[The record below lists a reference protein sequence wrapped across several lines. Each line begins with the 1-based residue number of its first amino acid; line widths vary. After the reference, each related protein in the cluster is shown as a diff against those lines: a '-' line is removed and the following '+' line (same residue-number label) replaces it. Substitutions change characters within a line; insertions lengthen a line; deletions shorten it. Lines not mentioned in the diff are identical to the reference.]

1 METEQVAPEAGSPLA
16 LRLTE
21 SRVLTTKLRRIDREG
36 ALVTGLP
43 HPPVV
48 QPGRQLELA
57 WHDGGRWRMLPVAVA
72 ASQVGGHVDAG
83 FLRLSPLPETPEQ
96 DAPVDV
102 VDDAPAPDD
111 ASPAATKTTPEAS
124 RPLRKAGDVPP
135 VGSQVALRL
144 ASGRVL
150 NSRVHALD
158 DSAIVLG
165 LPHPSALAE
174 GTLLEIA
181 WSVGP
186 KWYSLSSSVAT
197 AGEDGRL
204 RLLPARA
211 ASEQKNR
218 RSEPRYRLVL
228 GVRVRVEKQP
238 RAASRE
244 RASSQD
250 RGRQPGRRLLHGGR
264 RSRGRGH
271 PAADDARS
279 RGPDRKRHQGPRR
292 ARNPSP
298 GLGRHQRRRRVRS
311 PARCA
316 DVGAAPAHL
325 VAGVAPAWLR
335 SRDHYPVAVEGGR
348 EMSALP
354 LVLASRSPQRRAI
367 LTQLA
372 LPYRVVEPD
381 YDERALPLDAIE
393 LVETHARGKARS
405 VDREPDDGAVLGV
418 DTAVVID
425 DDVLGKPV
433 DSGHA
438 REMLE
443 RLAGREH
450 LVVSGLTLRHGDARS
465 RGTHRR
471 WCGSARSQPPSS
483 RPTSSSASGRG
494 GQGATRSRGGAQPSS
509 NR

>member
-96 DAPVDV
+96 DAPVDL
-102 VDDAPAPDD
+102 VDDAPPPDD
-111 ASPAATKTTPEAS
+111 ASPASTKTTSEAS

-186 KWYSLSSSVAT
+186 KWYSLSSSVST

-218 RSEPRYRLVL
+218 RSEPRYQLVL
-228 GVRVRVEKQP
+228 GVRVRVERS
-238 RAASRE
+238 RALRPGNE
-244 RASSQD
+244 LRAKTEDVSLGGVSFTVDADLAVGDILRLTMLGAEGQIGND
-250 RGRQPGRRLLHGGR
+250 TKGRVVRATRRPGSAGINVGVAFDHPPGALTSALRRLIW
-264 RSRGRGH
+264 S
-271 PAADDARS
+271 
-279 RGPDRKRHQGPRR
+279 QG
-292 ARNPSP
+292 
-298 GLGRHQRRRRVRS
+298 
-311 PARCA
+311 
-316 DVGAAPAHL
+316 
-325 VAGVAPAWLR
+325 
-335 SRDHYPVAVEGGR
+335 
-348 EMSALP
+348 
-354 LVLASRSPQRRAI
+354 
-367 LTQLA
+367 
-372 LPYRVVEPD
+372 
-381 YDERALPLDAIE
+381 
-393 LVETHARGKARS
+393 
-405 VDREPDDGAVLGV
+405 
-418 DTAVVID
+418 
-425 DDVLGKPV
+425 
-433 DSGHA
+433 
-438 REMLE
+438 
-443 RLAGREH
+443 
-450 LVVSGLTLRHGDARS
+450 
-465 RGTHRR
+465 
-471 WCGSARSQPPSS
+471 
-483 RPTSSSASGRG
+483 
-494 GQGATRSRGGAQPSS
+494 
-509 NR
+509 